1 MTDSHFLFISF
12 KLICARVVSMEI
24 LKGMLKNKIVWI
36 KVAFALAG
44 ALGGFLYWKF
54 VGCES
59 GTCPIKSVW
68 YYSTLWGMA
77 MGYLIG
83 DLLLG
88 FIVKKE
94 PKNE

>member
-1 MTDSHFLFISF
+1 MVNIYFLCFLSKHIKDGF
-12 KLICARVVSMEI
+12 VSMG
-24 LKGMLKNKIVWI
+24 KSSGMAKNKVIWI
-36 KVAFALAG
+36 KVAFALVG
-44 ALGGFLYWKF
+44 ATGGFLYWKF

-59 GTCPIKSVW
+59 GTCPIQSVW

-83 DLLLG
+83 DLLLS
-88 FIVKKE
+88 FILKKA